1 MFIHICGVMER
12 KKSEPEEEK
21 MDKIIRKMSKKLT
34 KKELIEG
41 LEELKNQGY
50 KLAGGIRAKDLKKIL
65 QLSIIIF
72 FDSAIEQIKKGN
84 TKEAEKDIELGLK
97 AILSACALLGAQAT
111 TALALALFEKFGE
124 E

>member
-1 MFIHICGVMER
+1 MFIHICDTMER
-12 KKSEPEEEK
+12 KKPEPEEEK

-50 KLAGGIRAKDLKKIL
+50 KLAGGIRAKDLKNLL

-72 FDSAIEQIKKGN
+72 FDSAIEQIKEGN

-111 TALALALFEKFGE
+111 TALALALFEKFNKG
-124 E
+124 

>member
-1 MFIHICGVMER
+1 MER
-12 KKSEPEEEK
+12 KKPEPEEEK

-65 QLSIIIF
+65 QLSIVIF

-97 AILSACALLGAQAT
+97 AILGACALVGAQAS
-111 TALALALFEKFGE
+111 TAVALALFEKFGE